1 MVLLLEDEI
10 DDIARV
16 GRLVMVACLEA
27 HDGKLYGPPTTKE
40 GLYWIS
46 PSGPP
51 NTTSISAAFAGRAA
65 RRPSKVESAKSLE
78 NILVYRKCAAG
89 VSRKGAEG

>member
-1 MVLLLEDEI
+1 MVLLLEDER

-16 GRLVMVACLEA
+16 RRLVIMARQGA
-27 HDGKLYGPPTTKE
+27 HDGTFYGLRTTKE

-51 NTTSISAAFAGRAA
+51 ATTSISAAFVGRAA
-65 RRPSKVESAKSLE
+65 RRPSKAESVKTFENMINVELAW
-78 NILVYRKCAAG
+78 
-89 VSRKGAEG
+89 RKGADG